1 MRNERGITLVA
12 LVVTIVIILILAGIT
27 IAFVTGPNGIIEQAK
42 NAKDKYLEI
51 AKLIQEN
58 PSLEVMT
65 LVDIHSISDDYDLP
79 VVGCISVEKEFVYQP
94 DGEYLYFE
102 NNDLEDYIYDE
113 IEEKYNKIS
122 TERNLSDC
130 EIDLKVKNR
139 IEELKK
145 SGEIKEY
152 IIVRI
157 GD

>member
-1 MRNERGITLVA
+1 M
-12 LVVTIVIILILAGIT
+12 
-27 IAFVTGPNGIIEQAK
+27 

-58 PSLEVMT
+58 PTLEIMT
-65 LVDIHSISDDYDLP
+65 LVDIHSISNDYDLP
-79 VVGCISVEKEFVYQP
+79 AIGCISVEKDFVYQP

-113 IEEKYNKIS
+113 IEEKYNEIS
-122 TERNLSDC
+122 TERNLSDY

-157 GD
+157 GDWEWNKSK